1 MIKLIASDLDG
12 TLLTTYKQLTQR
24 LLSVLKKA
32 YEKNII
38 LVPATGRT
46 LTAIPRYV
54 LDIPSAK
61 YIITS
66 NGACVYK
73 NGSAKPIFKECLLPE
88 YAELIFNESN
98 ALNAV
103 TEIFADGKAYIDKKQ
118 AENLS
123 SYGINGH
130 HAEYIKNTR
139 IVVESLRD
147 TMLKNIDSIEN
158 INSIFSDMALR
169 ESFRN
174 DMKTKIS
181 ASVTSSSPNN
191 IEISSL
197 KADKAEALKSL
208 CLMLDIAPSD
218 TIAFGDSEND
228 VSMLSFAGKGVLM
241 SNSDKLL
248 KSDKFEIS
256 TSCDNYGVARILEK
270 YI

>member
-32 YEKNII
+32 DEKNII

-46 LTAIPRYV
+46 LTTIPKYV

-73 NGSAKPIFKECLLPE
+73 NGSPKPVFKECLLPE
-88 YAELIFNESN
+88 YAELIFNESQS
-98 ALNAV
+98 LNAV
-103 TEIFADGKAYIDKKQ
+103 TEIFAEGKAYIDKKQ

-123 SYGINGH
+123 AYGITGRS
-130 HAEYIKNTR
+130 ADYIKNTR
-139 IVVESLRD
+139 IVVENLRD
-147 TMLKNIDSIEN
+147 TMLKNINSIEN
-158 INSIFSDMALR
+158 INSIFSDMDLR
-169 ESFRN
+169 ETFRN
-174 DMKTKIS
+174 DIKSKIS

-197 KADKAEALKSL
+197 KADKAEALKNL
-208 CLMLDIAPSD
+208 CLMLDIDPSD
-218 TIAFGDSEND
+218 IIAFGDSEND
-228 VSMLSFAGKGVLM
+228 ISMLSFAGKGILM
-241 SNSDKLL
+241 ANSYNKL

>member
-1 MIKLIASDLDG
+1 
-12 TLLTTYKQLTQR
+12 
-24 LLSVLKKA
+24 
-32 YEKNII
+32 
-38 LVPATGRT
+38 
-46 LTAIPRYV
+46 
-54 LDIPSAK
+54 
-61 YIITS
+61 
-66 NGACVYK
+66 
-73 NGSAKPIFKECLLPE
+73 
-88 YAELIFNESN
+88 
-98 ALNAV
+98 
-103 TEIFADGKAYIDKKQ
+103 
-118 AENLS
+118 
-123 SYGINGH
+123 
-130 HAEYIKNTR
+130 
-139 IVVESLRD
+139 
-147 TMLKNIDSIEN
+147 MLKNIDSIEN

-241 SNSDKLL
+241 SNSDNIL